1 MTSMAS
7 RMNTTSWAVVLAVL
21 IGGATARRQAAAAAS
36 QATGSQVAIDGDDIG
51 GVVRGPNG
59 PEAGVWV
66 IAETTELGTKFRKI
80 VVTDDRG
87 RFVVPDLPKANYK
100 VWVRGYGLVDSPPV
114 SAIPGKILALA
125 AVLAPTLRAAA
136 EVYPSNYWYSLI
148 QVPPKN
154 EFPGTGPQ
162 GNGIA
167 PIMRSQTD
175 WIYHM
180 KIGCVVC
187 HPIGSKATR
196 EFPPSLGTFPSS
208 MAAWD
213 YRVKVGQDH
222 ALVENNAEG
231 IYAGM
236 NNFGRQRGLRMFADW
251 TDRIAA
257 GEVPPAPPRPQ
268 GLERN
273 LVLTMWDWGTPTSF
287 VHDEV
292 TSDRRT
298 PTVNP
303 NGLIYGNDFVHDKI
317 LVLDPVKHTTL
328 NSITIP
334 VLDPSTPSSKPQSM
348 IAPSPYWGDEIIWT
362 DPANPN
368 HLTMDARGRV
378 WLVSRFRPAEK
389 NPDFCKPG
397 SNNRFAKYFPLSESQ
412 RQLSFYDPDT
422 KQMTLIDTCFD
433 THHINFAEDKDS
445 TGYVSSGTC
454 PKCEQNGVIGWIN
467 TRVYDQTHNAEAAQ
481 GWCPFILDYNGDGV
495 IGKYTEPNQPADP
508 KLDRRI
514 GGTSYGI
521 VPNPVDG
528 SVWFAQPGLPGRIIR
543 LEIGSNPPAT
553 CKAEAYEPPFNNPKA
568 PRNGFTPRGIAADRT
583 GVIWTA
589 LAGSGH
595 LASFDRRKCKVL
607 NGPTATGQHC
617 PEGWTLYPTPGPRFK
632 GVTDEVSADYH
643 YFNWV
648 DQFDTLGLG
657 KDVPIATGNGS
668 SSMLAL
674 LNGRWVILRVPYPL
688 GFFAR
693 GLDGRIDDPQAGW
706 KGRGMYADYG
716 LNAVWHMEGGKGTRG
731 EVVKFQMRPN
741 PLAK

>member
-1 MTSMAS
+1 MSQMALQK
-7 RMNTTSWAVVLAVL
+7 RWCF
-21 IGGATARRQAAAAAS
+21 AAAIAGLIAAAFVTWQPLAAS
-36 QATGSQVAIDGDDIG
+36 AQDPAARVAIDSDDIG
-51 GVVRGPNG
+51 GVVRSSSG

-66 IAETTELGTKFRKI
+66 IAETTNLDTKFRKI
-80 VVTDDRG
+80 VVTDELG

-100 VWVRGYGLVDSPPV
+100 IWVRGYGLVDSPSV
-114 SAIPGKILALA
+114 TSVPGRRLTLNAVPA
-125 AVLAPTLRAAA
+125 ASPRAAA
-136 EVYPSNYWYSLI
+136 EVYPSTYWFSLI
-148 QVPPKN
+148 HVPPKSD
-154 EFPGTGPQ
+154 FPGSGPN

-167 PIMRSQTD
+167 PTMRTQID
-175 WIYHM
+175 WLYQM

-196 EFPPSLGTFPSS
+196 EFPPSLGRFNSS
-208 MAAWD
+208 LDAWA

-231 IYAGM
+231 IYSGM
-236 NNFGRQRGLRMFADW
+236 NAFGRQRGLQTFADW

-257 GEVPPAPPRPQ
+257 GAVPPAPLRPQ

-273 LVLTMWDWGTPTSF
+273 LVLTMWDWGRPTSF

-292 TSDRRT
+292 TSDRRD

-328 NSITIP
+328 DDITIP
-334 VLDPSTPSSKPQSM
+334 VIDPSTPSSKPQNM
-348 IAPSPYWGDEIIWT
+348 IEPSPYWGNEIIWN

-368 HLTMDARGRV
+368 HLTMDEKGRV
-378 WLVSRFRPAEK
+378 WLVSRFRAPERNPA
-389 NPDFCKPG
+389 FCKEG
-397 SNNRFAKYFPLSESQ
+397 SRNKFANYFPLSESQ
-412 RQLSFYDPDT
+412 RQVTFYDPKT

-433 THHINFAEDKDS
+433 THHINFAEDEDS
-445 TGYVSSGTC
+445 TAFISSGTC
-454 PKCEQNGVIGWIN
+454 PKCDTGVVGWIN
-467 TRVYDQTHNAEAAQ
+467 KRVFDQTHDAEAAQ
-481 GWCPFILDYNGDGV
+481 GWCPFILDYNADGK
-495 IGKYTEPNQPADP
+495 IGPYTQPNQPADP
-508 KLDRRI
+508 TLDRRV
-514 GGTSYGI
+514 GGPSYGI

-543 LEIGSNPPAT
+543 LELGSNPPQT
-553 CKAEAYEPPFNNPKA
+553 CRAEVYEPPFNNPKA
-568 PRNGFTPRGIAADRT
+568 PRTGFTPRGINVDRST

-595 LASFDRRKCKVL
+595 LASFDRRKCAVL

-617 PEGWTLYPTPGPRFK
+617 PEGWTLHPTPGPRFE
-632 GVTDEVSADYH
+632 GISEEISVDYH
-643 YFNWV
+643 YYNWV

-657 KDVPIATGNGS
+657 KNIPVATGNGS

-674 LNGRWVILRVPYPL
+674 LPDGMWVVLRVPYPL

-693 GLDGRIDDPQAGW
+693 GLDGRIDDPKSGW

-731 EVVKFQMRPN
+731 EVVKFQMRPS